1 MSMKPPSLSAPA
13 DPARIRYL
21 TLAIHLEE
29 GGAPWL
35 LRAAVWI
42 ATAMIGFAV
51 AWAAMTTI
59 PQVAQGPGEIVPAGR
74 IQMIQHLE
82 GGIVSKILVQEGEI
96 VEIGQKLA
104 EIDPTAALAERDQ
117 IAVRAAGLRLQAERL
132 RAFAEGRSATLDATI
147 EAGLSADQAAILRTQ
162 ERSRA
167 SQRAVLER
175 QLAGR
180 RADLEALLGQQATL
194 QRQIKITGEALDMR
208 QRLTDQGLNSRIT
221 LLDVQREMNRV
232 QGELSTVLVNIGRA
246 RESIGEAENRLV
258 ELDSRL
264 SADAM
269 RELGAVTAELRQVE
283 EARVRLDDRVARTQV
298 VAPVRGVVKEL
309 RVRAAGSIIP
319 PGGVIL
325 DLVPIGRE
333 LIVEARLQPSDIGQ
347 VQIGQPVTVKV
358 SSYDFARFGSV
369 PGRLTHLSASTLVDG
384 QGRPY
389 FKAIVAL
396 EKDHVGDDP
405 RRNPI
410 LPGMTVL
417 ADIKTDERTVLRYL
431 LNPVYR
437 ALDSAFHE
445 K

>member
-1 MSMKPPSLSAPA
+1 MTAKVPALPA
-13 DPARIRYL
+13 DPSRIRYL

-35 LRAAVWI
+35 MRAAVWL
-42 ATAMIGFAV
+42 AAAMIGLAV
-51 AWAAMTTI
+51 AWAATTTV
-59 PQVAQGPGEIVPAGR
+59 PQVAQGAGEIVPAGNVLT
-74 IQMIQHLE
+74 IQHLE
-82 GGIVSKILVQEGEI
+82 GGIVARIGVREGDI
-96 VEIGQKLA
+96 VEARQMLV
-104 EIDPTAALAERDQ
+104 EIDRTAATAERDQ
-117 IAVRAAGLRLQAERL
+117 LASREASLRLQAERL
-132 RAFAEGRSATLDATI
+132 RAFADGRAAKLAESGEL
-147 EAGLSADQAAILRTQ
+147 GLSADQAAILLTQ
-162 ERSRA
+162 ERARA

-180 RADLEALLGQQATL
+180 RADLEALLGQQQTL
-194 QRQIKITGEALDMR
+194 QRQIRITGEALDMR

-246 RESIGEAENRLV
+246 RESIGEAEQRLV
-258 ELDSRL
+258 ELDTRL

-269 RELGAVTAELRQVE
+269 RELGTVTSELRQVE
-283 EARVRLDDRVARTQV
+283 EARVRLDDRVARTTV
-298 VAPVRGVVKEL
+298 TAPVRGVVKEM
-309 RVRAAGSIIP
+309 RVRTEGGVVP
-319 PGGVIL
+319 PGGPLL
-325 DLVPIGRE
+325 DLVPMGRE

-347 VQIGQPVTVKV
+347 VRIGQPVSVKV
-358 SSYDFARFGSV
+358 STYDFARFGSV
-369 PGRLTHLSASTLVDG
+369 PGTLTYLSASTIVDP
-384 QGRPY
+384 QGRPFY
-389 FKAIVAL
+389 KALVAL

-405 RRNPI
+405 KRNLV

-431 LNPVYR
+431 LNPVYK

>member
-1 MSMKPPSLSAPA
+1 MNAKTPALAA
-13 DPARIRYL
+13 DPSRIRYL

-35 LRAAVWI
+35 MRAAVWLAALAI
-42 ATAMIGFAV
+42 ALAL
-51 AWAAMTTI
+51 AWAAATTV
-59 PQVAQGPGEIVPAGR
+59 PQVAQGPGEIVPAGSV
-74 IQMIQHLE
+74 QSIQHLE
-82 GGIVSKILVQEGEI
+82 GGIVARINVREGDI
-96 VEIGQKLA
+96 VEARQVLL
-104 EIDPTAALAERDQ
+104 EVDPTAALAERDQ
-117 IAVRAAGLRLQAERL
+117 LASREASLRLQAERL
-132 RAFAEGRSATLDATI
+132 RAFADGRAAILAESG
-147 EAGLSADQAAILRTQ
+147 EAGLSADQAAILKTQ
-162 ERSRA
+162 ERART

-180 RADLEALLGQQATL
+180 RADLDVLLTQQRTL
-194 QRQIKITGEALDMR
+194 QRQIQITSEALDMR
-208 QRLTDQGLNSRIT
+208 QKLTDQGLNSRIT

-246 RESIGEAENRLV
+246 REAIGEAEQRMV
-258 ELDSRL
+258 ELDTRL

-269 RELGAVTAELRQVE
+269 RELGSVTSELRQVE

-298 VAPVRGVVKEL
+298 TAPVRGVVKEM
-309 RVRAAGSIIP
+309 RVRTEGGVVP
-319 PGGVIL
+319 PGGVLL
-325 DLVPIGRE
+325 DIVPIGRE
-333 LIVEARLQPSDIGQ
+333 LLVEARLQPSDIGQ
-347 VQIGQPVTVKV
+347 VRIGQNVAVKV
-358 SSYDFARFGSV
+358 STYDYARFGSV
-369 PGRLTHLSASTLVDG
+369 PGKLTYLSASTLVDP

-389 FKAIVAL
+389 YKAVVAL

-405 RRNPI
+405 KRNPV

-431 LNPVYR
+431 LNPVYK